1 MTRQQSVTGG
11 VGGRLRCARE
21 QRGLS
26 LHHLA
31 GRTKLSISVLQAIE
45 RNEFARL
52 PGGMFRKAYIRTLA
66 REVALDPDEMC
77 ADYCA
82 QFEPPPSPP
91 AVPDHEAAPARESV
105 QRWLLDPRLSMVG
118 LATLAVVWFSM
129 QPGPVRP
136 HVPIDDEANAS
147 VASPMPRALRTS
159 TADGALGA
167 TPRVIAVPATS
178 LPLRVELTAN
188 GSCWVAAETDGVRSM
203 YRLVEPGE
211 RLMLEAQRVIS
222 LRLGNAGGMTIS
234 INEGPSRS
242 LGRDGEVVELE
253 VTPDD
258 VKRLGD
264 LAAEI

>member
-1 MTRQQSVTGG
+1 MTREQTVTDG

-26 LHHLA
+26 LHHVA
-31 GRTKLSISVLQAIE
+31 GRTKLSFSVLQAIE

-52 PGGMFRKAYIRTLA
+52 PGGMFRKAYVRTLA
-66 REVALDPDEMC
+66 REVALDPDEIC

-91 AVPDHEAAPARESV
+91 TVPDHDAAPPGEWVKR
-105 QRWLLDPRLSMVG
+105 LLMAPRLSTVA
-118 LATLAVVWFSM
+118 LATLAALWFSA

-136 HVPIDDEANAS
+136 HVPIDDAANLP

-159 TADGALGA
+159 TANSPLDA
-167 TPRVIAVPATS
+167 TPRVIAVPTMS
-178 LPLRVELTAN
+178 MPLRVELTAT
-188 GSCWVAAETDGVRSM
+188 GSCWVAAETDGVRSI

-211 RLMLEAQRVIS
+211 RLMLEAQRVIA
-222 LRLGNAGGMTIS
+222 LRLGNAGAMRIS

-242 LGRDGEVVELE
+242 LGGDGEVVELE

-258 VKRLGD
+258 VRRLRD
-264 LAAEI
+264 VAAEI